1 MSRRVARKRSKI
13 ASRPRYSCATGA
25 EPGTRQTASSAIT
38 STRERSRVAPG
49 EGGEDPVDALEGVYV
64 SSGAIV
70 RPLASSWE
78 W

>member
-13 ASRPRYSCATGA
+13 ASRPRYS
-25 EPGTRQTASSAIT
+25 RDD
-38 STRERSRVAPG
+38 RSRARHAPDRVLGDHLDERPRVAAG
-49 EGGEDPVDALEGVYV
+49 EGGEDAVDALEGVYV

>member
-13 ASRPRYSCATGA
+13 ASRPRYSRDTGA
-25 EPGTRQTASSAIT
+25 DARHAPDRVLGDHLE
-38 STRERSRVAPG
+38 ERARVAPG